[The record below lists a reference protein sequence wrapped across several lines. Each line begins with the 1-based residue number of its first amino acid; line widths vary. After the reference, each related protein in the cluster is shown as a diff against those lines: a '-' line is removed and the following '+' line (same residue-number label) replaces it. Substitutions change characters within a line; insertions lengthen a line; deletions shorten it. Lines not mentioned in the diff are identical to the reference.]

1 MQSIWT
7 YIFSSV
13 GQKQL
18 MALSGLG
25 WGLFALAHMLGNL
38 LILCGDEAYNK
49 YSHALV
55 SNPGIFIAEFG
66 LLVLLL
72 THVFY
77 GIKLSLENSKARTTK
92 YSVNKKTAS
101 KEASLVSR
109 TMKYQ
114 GIVIL
119 CFIILHLINFKFG
132 TEYMIT
138 YDGAEVRD
146 LFRLVVEKFQ
156 SPLYVGIYISSVS
169 LLGFHLSHGLYSSVQ
184 SLGFY
189 HEKYMIYIKRCSVIY
204 GFIIGFGFSI
214 TPLYIFFFY

>member
-1 MQSIWT
+1 MKQIWT
-7 YIFSSV
+7 YIFSSI

-25 WGLFALAHMLGNL
+25 WALFVLAHMLGNL
-38 LILCGDEAYNK
+38 LILFGDEAYNK
-49 YSHALV
+49 YSHVLV
-55 SNPGIFIAEFG
+55 SNPGIYLAEFG

-77 GIKLSLENSKARTTK
+77 GIKLSLENSKARTTQ
-92 YSVNKKTAS
+92 YSVSKTAS
-101 KEASLVSR
+101 KQASLVSR

-119 CFIILHLINFKFG
+119 CFIVLHLINFKFG

-138 YDGAEVRD
+138 YDGVQVRD
-146 LFRLVVEKFQ
+146 IFRLVVEKFQ
-156 SPLYVGIYISSVS
+156 SPVYVGIYIICVS

-189 HEKYMIYIKRCSVIY
+189 HDKYMTCIKKCSVVY
-204 GFIIGFGFSI
+204 GFIIGLGFSI
-214 TPLYIFFFY
+214 TPIYIFFFY

>member
-1 MQSIWT
+1 MKQFWI

-25 WGLFALAHMLGNL
+25 WGLFALVHMLGNL
-38 LILCGDEAYNK
+38 LILCGDEPYNK

-55 SNPGIFIAEFG
+55 SNPGILLAEFG

-77 GIKLSLENSKARTTK
+77 GIKLSLENSNARTTG
-92 YSVNKKTAS
+92 YSVNKSAS

-119 CFIILHLINFKFG
+119 CFIVLHLINFKFG

-138 YDGAEVRD
+138 YDGVEVRD

-156 SPLYVGIYISSVS
+156 SPLYAGIYISSVS

-189 HEKYMIYIKRCSVIY
+189 HDKYMICIQRCSVIY
-204 GFIIGFGFSI
+204 GFIIGLGFSI